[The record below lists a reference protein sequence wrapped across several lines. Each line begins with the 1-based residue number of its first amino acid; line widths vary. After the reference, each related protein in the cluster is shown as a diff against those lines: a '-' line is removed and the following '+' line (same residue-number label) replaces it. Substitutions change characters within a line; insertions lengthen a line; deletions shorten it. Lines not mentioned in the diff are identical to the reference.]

1 MPFPTPATSAV
12 LALHCTAAQYAHFHS
27 YRPQRHA
34 YNGNPPT
41 PSCHRLGS
49 PALLVSDGKTLV
61 AVRCQHGCTPARI
74 AADNDMRCA
83 LFTLHL
89 DCPCLPSAGASQA
102 PRLMRCPVWRPLA
115 ALRWRCTC
123 ARLLPCRILLGAQL
137 LSICSCFSIA
147 NSGPSLDPAAYSLPR
162 RCDWHASLPIRS

>member
-1 MPFPTPATSAV
+1 M
-12 LALHCTAAQYAHFHS
+12 LYLHCTALRHS
-27 YRPQRHA
+27 MRTSTATAPAPRLQRQPA
-34 YNGNPPT
+34 DAILPP
-41 PSCHRLGS
+41 PRLASTAGI
-49 PALLVSDGKTLV
+49 GRETLV